1 MTTDPDTNVKSTSSV
16 SRSPKAEALLGSAPA
31 EQIAAAIAAEKWARA
46 AGLLELHGERLL
58 LDGDVHALAGWLEAL
73 PDDHITRHVK
83 LAALFGWVRIYDQR
97 YQDALVFLSKA
108 ERALQQMRLGGGH
121 SSDEIVLRP
130 FADIEQSLTAIRMHL
145 QAVTGAAG
153 KLPEHVEDIML
164 PASGDHP
171 LWRAAALVSLGR
183 TRYVAGDLRAAA
195 DDLEAAHT
203 LASTSRGPRAVRIAA
218 DAGVLLGRIAEA
230 RGKLDVAT
238 RHYEAIVAA
247 SDNALAAEVGLA
259 RVALLRL
266 DPAAARQRLERVA
279 QAIADGNNLVDPV
292 RVVFEGEL
300 ARATLQLVEGAPD
313 DARATL
319 DQLDK
324 TLAALKLRWPI
335 DLINAGRARAALIK
349 KDESLA
355 RRWLQQYTMRGDN
368 KPASNP
374 LAANDRITAALTHI
388 ALHDPA
394 AGLKAAQDAL
404 AFAEATGNKVVA
416 LEAQV
421 ALVLGH
427 YAAGARD
434 EARSAMMAVL
444 EGTKATGVLAP
455 LFVRGLEA
463 VASELELDAEAI
475 VDVVRAARRLPPLP
489 PRADRNERPSAPLGA
504 KSGPIETSRVAP
516 TPAVAGAPEAAAEV
530 VPEDGA
536 EVVPEDGDEGVAAE
550 AGRAEG
556 APL

>member
-1 MTTDPDTNVKSTSSV
+1 MTTDPDTNVKSATSV

-31 EQIAAAIAAEKWARA
+31 EQIAAAVAAEKWARA
-46 AGLLELHGERLL
+46 AGLLEQHGERLL

-83 LAALFGWVRIYDQR
+83 VAALFGWVRIYDQR
-97 YQDALVFLSKA
+97 YQDALVCLSKA
-108 ERALQQMRLGGGH
+108 ERALQQMRFGAVH
-121 SSDEIVLRP
+121 SADAIELRP
-130 FADIEQSLTAIRMHL
+130 FADIEQSLTAIRLHL

-171 LWRAAALVSLGR
+171 MWRAAALVTLGR
-183 TRYVAGDLRAAA
+183 TRYIAGDLRAAG
-195 DDLEAAHT
+195 DDLEAAQT
-203 LASTSRGPRAVRIAA
+203 LAATSRGPRAERIAA

-238 RHYEAIVAA
+238 QHYEAVLST
-247 SDNALAAEVGLA
+247 SDSALAAEVGLA

-266 DPAAARQRLERVA
+266 DPAAARQRLEHVQ
-279 QAIADGNNLVDPV
+279 QAIAQGNGGHIDPV

-300 ARATLQLVEGAPD
+300 ARATLQLMEGAPD

-324 TLAALKLRWPI
+324 TTAGLKLRWPI
-335 DLINAGRARAALIK
+335 DLISAGRARAALIK

-427 YAAGARD
+427 YAAGSRD
-434 EARSAMMAVL
+434 DARSALMAVL
-444 EGTKATGVLAP
+444 EGSKATGIFGP

-463 VASELELDAEAI
+463 AASEMGLEADVL
-475 VDVVRAARRLPPLP
+475 VDVVRAARRLPALP
-489 PRADRNERPSAPLGA
+489 PRPDRNERPSAPVGA
-504 KSGPIETSRVAP
+504 KSGPIETSKV
-516 TPAVAGAPEAAAEV
+516 V
-530 VPEDGA
+530 VPEANPPEPEAIA
-536 EVVPEDGDEGVAAE
+536 EEPTEEPASLATQS
-550 AGRAEG
+550 EG